1 MNYIYIYIYIIFK
14 QTKYYQR
21 QLFNDD
27 PYLKIY
33 SPNILA
39 NKSIKGNYKSYNPN
53 SKRCSLCLHKKLE
66 IVDHPKE
73 ILLSKRSEVISK
85 CCHRNIYKLKT
96 LVSNKRDRVIT

>member
-1 MNYIYIYIYIIFK
+1 MKSKNPNLCDNRHMITIEKISIYKYIYIYESYIYIYIFK

-27 PYLKIY
+27 PYLQIY
-33 SPNILA
+33 SPNILP

-53 SKRCSLCLHKKLE
+53 SKRCSLYLHEKLE

-73 ILLSKRSEVISK
+73 IF
-85 CCHRNIYKLKT
+85 
-96 LVSNKRDRVIT
+96 